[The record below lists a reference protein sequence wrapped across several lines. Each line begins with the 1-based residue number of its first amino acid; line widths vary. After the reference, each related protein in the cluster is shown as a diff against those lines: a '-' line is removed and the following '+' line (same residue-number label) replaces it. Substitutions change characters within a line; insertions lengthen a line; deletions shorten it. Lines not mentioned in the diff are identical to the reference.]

1 MSAGAA
7 AGAAAAMARR
17 KREEEESMT
26 GYTPADLAGDWEFK
40 ILRSA
45 TGAFRHPERF
55 REAVQQEAS
64 AGWVLIE
71 KFDNQ
76 RLRFKRPVS
85 ARSGD
90 ATLANS
96 GGAGGPGSGGGL
108 DPYRT
113 TYGMSETRLALTIM
127 TCIFTTL
134 GVAIWI
140 IIMATRGA
148 GHHTP

>member
-7 AGAAAAMARR
+7 AGAAAAMIRR
-17 KREEEESMT
+17 KQEEEESMS
-26 GYTPADLAGDWEFK
+26 GYTQADLAQDWEFK
-40 ILRSA
+40 ILRSS
-45 TGAFRHPERF
+45 TGAFKNPDRL
-55 REAVQQEAS
+55 REAVEQEAH

-90 ATLANS
+90 ATLA
-96 GGAGGPGSGGGL
+96 PGL

-113 TYGMSETRLALTIM
+113 TYGMSEIRLALTIIISIVS
-127 TCIFTTL
+127 TIGL
-134 GVAIWI
+134 AILI
-140 IIMATRGA
+140 LVLSTQGNR
-148 GHHTP
+148 TP

>member
-26 GYTPADLAGDWEFK
+26 GYSHADLAQDWEFK
-40 ILRSA
+40 ILRSS
-45 TGAFRHPERF
+45 TGAFRHPDRF
-55 REAVQQEAS
+55 REAVEQEAS
-64 AGWVLIE
+64 AGRVLIE
-71 KFDNQ
+71 KFDNP

-85 ARSGD
+85 ARSRD

-96 GGAGGPGSGGGL
+96 GGAGGGGGL

-127 TCIFTTL
+127 ISIITTI
-134 GVAIWI
+134 GVAILI
-140 IIMATRGA
+140 IVLSTQ

>member
-26 GYTPADLAGDWEFK
+26 GYSHADLAGDWEFK
-40 ILRSA
+40 ILRSS

-55 REAVQQEAS
+55 REAVEQEAS

-90 ATLANS
+90 ATLADS
-96 GGAGGPGSGGGL
+96 GGGGL

-127 TCIFTTL
+127 ISIITTI
-134 GVAIWI
+134 GVAILI
-140 IIMATRGA
+140 IVLSTQ
-148 GHHTP
+148 GHRTP

>member
-40 ILRSA
+40 ILRSS

-55 REAVQQEAS
+55 REAVEQEAS

-85 ARSGD
+85 ARSRD
-90 ATLANS
+90 ATLAN
-96 GGAGGPGSGGGL
+96 AGGGGGL

-127 TCIFTTL
+127 ISIITTI
-134 GVAIWI
+134 GVAILI
-140 IIMATRGA
+140 IVLSTQ
-148 GHHTP
+148 GHRTP